1 MVLKIK
7 FRALLTMCSEPIEN
21 GLLIIE
27 NGNILEISSEALN
40 PNTNNVLD
48 LSDHLLMPGFVNAH
62 CHLGLTALANK
73 LSSEN
78 NFSKWIHDLIL
89 LNSVLSHEERIKG
102 ILSGASEMIWG
113 NWFGR
118 LCGRPGLVRVDL

>member
-40 PNTNNVLD
+40 PNANNVLD

-62 CHLGLTALANK
+62 CHLGLTALADK

-78 NFSKWIHDLIL
+78 NFSLLDGMTGQVWSLEL
-89 LNSVLSHEERIKG
+89 LNGELFCGHYNGTFI
-102 ILSGASEMIWG
+102 ILSLIHI
-113 NWFGR
+113 
-118 LCGRPGLVRVDL
+118 